1 MGQQR
6 QQGRLMAK
14 SAYGLESYMA
24 DDAAHPILDNVK
36 TSPLKNKPL
45 QVLAVSG
52 TKMYELLV
60 EIAFD

>member
-1 MGQQR
+1 
-6 QQGRLMAK
+6 MAK